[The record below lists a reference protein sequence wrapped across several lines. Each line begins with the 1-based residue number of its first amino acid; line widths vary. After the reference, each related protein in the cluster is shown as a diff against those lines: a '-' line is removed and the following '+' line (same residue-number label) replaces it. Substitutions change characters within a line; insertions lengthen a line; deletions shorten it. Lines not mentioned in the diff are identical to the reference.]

1 VSEAPGA
8 LLRARAGRS
17 TLGRVSGLWFV
28 LDYEQPGL
36 SPPATRRARRWLP
49 QHAWLDGT
57 TLIVERDAVRQCV
70 LATASDV
77 TLEAG
82 RFDGFLVLRAY
93 EGGGKNPS
101 VQLAIQYRRREQ
113 LLVGPAALRLLAE
126 IIGSRPGGP
135 AHVAR
140 ELRGLADTE
149 EQRNA
154 PRDWTLRTSPEGWR
168 WSSGPG

>member
-1 VSEAPGA
+1 VSEVPGA

-36 SPPATRRARRWLP
+36 SPPATQGARRWLP

-57 TLIVERDAVRQCV
+57 TLVVEHDAVRQCD
-70 LATASDV
+70 LATASDL
-77 TLEAG
+77 TLRAG
-82 RFDGFLVLRAY
+82 RLDRFLVLRACAD
-93 EGGGKNPS
+93 GSKNPS
-101 VQLAIQYRRREQ
+101 VQLVIQYRRQQ
-113 LLVGPAALRLLAE
+113 LFVSPAALRLLAE
-126 IIGSRPGGP
+126 AIGSRPGGP
-135 AHVAR
+135 AHIAR

-149 EQRNA
+149 ERHHA
-154 PRDWTLRTSPEGWR
+154 PQDWSLRTSPQGWR